1 MTIIFPQNI
10 RSAKGFIFP
19 RKQITNF
26 ALSGKRGNDSR
37 YSSLRNFRPTSI
49 FPERKYPSLFFV
61 FFLDFNW
68 QVRRRGRRKDKK
80 EAWRMSRKKI
90 AKSSCTYAPQFPRC
104 VFLLRINLTLF
115 FFNLKNPM
123 WAARLACRFSIRKSS
138 RFREKKILTAK
149 KGKSILIYAWHS
161 SKIEGEKSINF
172 LGAAV
177 TCGGKA
183 WPAEFYF
190 CSFAIGKPFC
200 TRSIQSIQ
208 KQFCFIPGSK

>member
-10 RSAKGFIFP
+10 SSAEGFISP

-26 ALSGKRGNDSR
+26 APSGKRGNG
-37 YSSLRNFRPTSI
+37 SLRNFRPTSI

-104 VFLLRINLTLF
+104 FFLLRINLTLF
-115 FFNLKNPM
+115 FFYLKNPM
-123 WAARLACRFSIRKSS
+123 RTARLACRFSIRKNS
-138 RFREKKILTAK
+138 RFREKKIMTAK
-149 KGKSILIYAWHS
+149 KR
-161 SKIEGEKSINF
+161 KIDFDLRMAQQQNRGRKINKF
-172 LGAAV
+172 
-177 TCGGKA
+177 
-183 WPAEFYF
+183 
-190 CSFAIGKPFC
+190 
-200 TRSIQSIQ
+200 
-208 KQFCFIPGSK
+208 